1 MNNDCVGCYSGC
13 AVDMHNKT
21 DFDVDFPNQANVL
34 ENLLLLYRI
43 DPMGRYI
50 GFCDSEITK

>member
-50 GFCDSEITK
+50 GFCDSV